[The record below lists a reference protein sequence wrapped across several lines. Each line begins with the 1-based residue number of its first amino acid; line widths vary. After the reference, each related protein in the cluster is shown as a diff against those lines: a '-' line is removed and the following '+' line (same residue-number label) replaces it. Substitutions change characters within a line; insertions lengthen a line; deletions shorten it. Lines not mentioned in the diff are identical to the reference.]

1 MAPCLA
7 DPRPGRKAKSVA
19 VAGQGG
25 AVRAEAARVIRKVVA
40 GNSLSEALPPALE
53 ALSPQDRPLLQE
65 LCYGVL
71 RWYPRLQALA
81 GLLLSKPIKQR
92 EKEIEYLIL
101 TGLYQLLYMRVPS
114 HAAVAATVEAVRVLD
129 RRWAVGLVN
138 GVLRRFQ
145 REQESLLAGVER
157 DPVAR
162 YAHPKWLLEEI
173 RRAWPDQWQAILEG
187 ANARPPMTLRVN
199 QSRISRQ
206 DYFERLRQAAIPAR
220 PLETVSS
227 ALMLD
232 RPMDVARLPGFQDG
246 LVSVQDGGAQLA
258 AGLLD
263 LRPGQRVLDACAAPG
278 GKSCHIKELE
288 PGVELTALDVDES
301 RLERVRENL
310 ARLRLEAEVATGDA
324 AEPDGEWARVQYDR
338 ILLDVPCSASGVIR
352 RHPDIKLL
360 RRPSDLAAL
369 SELQGRILRNVWPML
384 KPGGILLY
392 ATCSLMPG
400 ENEQQVQHFLSEHE
414 EARERPI
421 QAAWGHARGV
431 GRQTLPGEEHM
442 DGFYYACLEKR
453 ES

>member
-1 MAPCLA
+1 MS
-7 DPRPGRKAKSVA
+7 GRKS
-19 VAGQGG
+19 AGKGS
-25 AVRAEAARVIRKVVA
+25 AVRAEAARVIGRVVA
-40 GNSLSEALPPALE
+40 GDSLSEALPA
-53 ALSPQDRPLLQE
+53 AQASLSSQDRPLLQE
-65 LCYGVL
+65 ICYGVL

-81 GLLLSKPIKQR
+81 GLLLSKPIKAR

-101 TGLYQLLYMRVPS
+101 TGLYQLLYMRVPA

-129 RRWAVGLVN
+129 RRWASGLVN

-145 REQESLLAGVER
+145 REQEILLAEVEQ

-162 YAHPKWLLEEI
+162 YAHPVWLLDEI
-173 RRAWPDQWQAILEG
+173 QNAWPGQWQAILEG

-199 QSRISRQ
+199 QSRIGRQ
-206 DYFERLRQAAIPAR
+206 DYFERLRQASIPAR
-220 PLETVSS
+220 PLEAVSS

-232 RPMDVARLPGFQDG
+232 RPLDVSQLPGFQDG
-246 LVSVQDGGAQLA
+246 LASVQDGGAQLA

-263 LRPGQRVLDACAAPG
+263 LRPGQKVLDACAAPG

-288 PGVELTALDVDES
+288 PGVELTALDIDAS

-310 ARLRLEAEVATGDA
+310 KRLQLEAEVVAGDA
-324 AEPDGEWARVQYDR
+324 AEPEGEWSQTQYDR
-338 ILLDVPCSASGVIR
+338 ILLDVPCSATGVIR

-360 RRPSDLAAL
+360 RRRSDLSTL

-392 ATCSLMPG
+392 ATCSLIPR
-400 ENEQQVQHFLSEHE
+400 ENEQQVERFLSEHD

-421 QAAWGHARGV
+421 EASWGHARSV
-431 GRQTLPGEEHM
+431 GRQTLPGEDHM

-453 ES
+453 DV

>member
-1 MAPCLA
+1 MA
-7 DPRPGRKAKSVA
+7 DPKPGRKAKSVA
-19 VAGQGG
+19 GAGQGG

-71 RWYPRLQALA
+71 RWYPRLQMLA

-101 TGLYQLLYMRVPS
+101 TGLYQLLYMRVPP

-138 GVLRRFQ
+138 GVLRHFQ

-199 QSRISRQ
+199 RREMSRDQ
-206 DYFERLRQAAIPAR
+206 YLQRLQEAGIEAR
-220 PLETVSS
+220 PNQIASMGIDLQ
-227 ALMLD
+227 
-232 RPMDVARLPGFQDG
+232 RPMEIEALPGFAQG
-246 LVSVQDGGAQLA
+246 WVSVQDGAAQLA
-258 AGLLD
+258 AELMRLG
-263 LRPGQRVLDACAAPG
+263 PGQQVLDACAAPG